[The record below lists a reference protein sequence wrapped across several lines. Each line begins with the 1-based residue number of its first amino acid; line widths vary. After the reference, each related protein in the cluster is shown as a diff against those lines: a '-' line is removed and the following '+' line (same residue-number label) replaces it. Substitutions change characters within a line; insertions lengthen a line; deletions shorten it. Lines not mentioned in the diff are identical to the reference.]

1 MRRAFVGLVILA
13 SLSVMLLAGAVGA
26 FARGDELAAVRAA
39 TAKFHQLSA
48 AERAGYGVFY
58 VCTDQPGQGAMGQH
72 YVNGDL
78 VGDAVLDPAHPEA
91 VIYEPQANGSS
102 KLVGVEWVVFKQN
115 WEDAGNTAAPRLFGK
130 PLKLVPS
137 PNRYGIPD
145 FYQIHA
151 WIWKHNPAG
160 SFSDWNPTVSCKNAP
175 N

>member
-1 MRRAFVGLVILA
+1 MRRGFVGLVLLA
-13 SLSVMLLAGAVGA
+13 SLGVMVLAGAAGA
-26 FARGDELAAVRAA
+26 VARGDELAAVRAA
-39 TAKFHQLSA
+39 TAKYHQLSA
-48 AERAGYGVFY
+48 AEHAGYGVFY

-78 VGDAVLDPAHPEA
+78 VGDAVLDPARPEA
-91 VIYEPQANGSS
+91 VIYEPQADGSS
-102 KLVGVEWVVFKQN
+102 KLVGVEWVVFQDT
-115 WEDAGNTAAPRLFGK
+115 WENAGNQEPPKLFGK

-137 PNRYGIPD
+137 PNRYGIPS

-160 SFSDWNPTVSCKNAP
+160 SFSDWNPTVSCRNAP

>member
-1 MRRAFVGLVILA
+1 MRRTFVGLVILA

-39 TAKFHQLSA
+39 TARFHQLSA

-72 YVNGDL
+72 YVNGGL
-78 VGDAVLDPAHPEA
+78 VGDAILDPAHPEA
-91 VIYEPQANGSS
+91 VIYEPQADGSS
-102 KLVGVEWVVFKQN
+102 KLVGVEWVVFQSA
-115 WEDAGNTAAPRLFGK
+115 WERAGHSAPPTLFGRT
-130 PLKLVPS
+130 LKYVPF
-137 PNRYGIPD
+137 PNRYEIPA

-151 WIWKHNPAG
+151 WIWKHNPSG
-160 SFSDWNPTVSCKNAP
+160 SFNDWNPTVSCRNAP